1 MKYTPSSPETKL
13 IRNLLFAGQNYIP
26 DSPYNWHK
34 FVHCGYEEDVAAVLF
49 YLLKKRVLTG
59 RVPLVYSQALARRF
73 HQNLISN
80 LSLRGHLKLVLAML
94 NECGAPHLLLKGFA
108 LAEYIYPSIAM
119 RGMSDVDLLI
129 RKSDLTIIDS
139 CLRGF
144 GYGAVDVDSHPDLI
158 TPEGYLSSLEY
169 RQPNVGSPI
178 LHIHWHPVNTSV
190 PAFVFSKFM
199 NVDRLW
205 QFARMVQLDNVES
218 RILAPEHLLIC
229 LCEHALRINHSFNR
243 LILVYD
249 LQQVLTTCK
258 DQLDWEFVVQ
268 ESEDFH
274 LTDLVYFGLAAM
286 EHLSPGSVPS
296 RIMDRL
302 RPDRLTWEQRFFQYL
317 QSHGFRIR
325 GSSYLLYLAMNTGVK
340 GKGHFMYRTLFPPAA
355 IQGQRKRARISDT
368 SFPVH
373 YSRFGEIFRQL
384 IYTVTQGIRRRY

>member
-1 MKYTPSSPETKL
+1 MKYPPSSPETEL

-26 DSPYNWHK
+26 EFTYNWHK
-34 FVHCGYEEDVAAVLF
+34 FVHCGYTEDVAAVLF
-49 YLLKKRVLTG
+49 YLLKKRVLTD
-59 RVPLVYSQALARRF
+59 RIPLVYSQALSRRF

-94 NECGAPHLLLKGFA
+94 NERGAPHLLLKGFA

-119 RGMSDVDLLI
+119 RSMSDVDLLI
-129 RKSDLTIIDS
+129 RKSDLTIIDTS
-139 CLRGF
+139 LRGF
-144 GYGAVDVDSHPDLI
+144 GYAAVDADVQPDLI

-169 RQPNVGSPI
+169 RQPNVGAPI

-205 QFARMVQLDNVES
+205 QFARIVHLDNVET

-249 LQQVLTTCK
+249 LLQVLTTCK
-258 DQLDWEFVVQ
+258 DQLDWKFVVE
-268 ESEDFH
+268 ESKDFH
-274 LTDLVYFGLAAM
+274 LKDFLYFGLAAVK
-286 EHLSPGSVPS
+286 HLSPGSVPGW
-296 RIMDRL
+296 IIDCL
-302 RPDRLTWEQRFFQYL
+302 RPDQLTWEQRIFCYL
-317 QSHGFRIR
+317 QSRGFRIR
-325 GSSYLLYLAMNTGVK
+325 GSSYLLYLAMNTGMK
-340 GKGHFMYRTLFPPAA
+340 GKSLFLYRTLFPPES
-355 IQGQRKRARISDT
+355 IRKQRKRARISDT

-373 YSRFGEIFRQL
+373 YSRFGEIFRHL
-384 IYTVTQGIRRRY
+384 IYTVTQGFRRRY